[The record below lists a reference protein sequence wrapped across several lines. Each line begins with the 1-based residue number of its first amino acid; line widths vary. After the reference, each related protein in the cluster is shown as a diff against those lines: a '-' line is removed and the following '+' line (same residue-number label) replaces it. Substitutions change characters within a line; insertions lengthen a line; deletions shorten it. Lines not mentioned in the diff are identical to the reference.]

1 MAVRILRDES
11 DSALMGARV
20 RHLRNERNMTLKE
33 LASRL
38 GVSYQQIQKYEK
50 GSNSMLVP
58 TMKKI
63 AAALE
68 VDACAICGCCNGGN
82 DA

>member
-11 DSALMGARV
+11 DSALMGAKV

-38 GVSYQQIQKYEK
+38 GLSYQQIQKYEK
-50 GSNSMLVP
+50 GSNSMTVSA
-58 TMKKI
+58 MKKI
-63 AAALE
+63 ASALE
-68 VDACAICGCCNGGN
+68 VPACEICGCC
-82 DA
+82 DD